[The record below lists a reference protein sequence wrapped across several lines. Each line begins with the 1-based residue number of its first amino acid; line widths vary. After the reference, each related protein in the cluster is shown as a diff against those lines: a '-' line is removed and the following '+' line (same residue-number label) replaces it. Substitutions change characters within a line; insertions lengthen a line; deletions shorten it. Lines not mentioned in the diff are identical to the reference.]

1 MLRSIYFAAVCSD
14 SRTFLLARLL
24 GDVRA
29 LIRRSPIARRAFP
42 WSLVFTRIAFNV
54 PLEFLLR
61 GKNPC
66 MLGGLLGWN
75 IAGMG
80 SGSRLLLSLF
90 KLVQRLSCRSCPTF
104 RQLEGRIFGPN
115 FVQSGT
121 NGVWAIFGLFKN

>member
-66 MLGGLLGWN
+66 ILVGLWAKILQGKAVAHVCCGRVQN
-75 IAGMG
+75 CLSIKAGRAV
-80 SGSRLLLSLF
+80 RLLPKF
-90 KLVQRLSCRSCPTF
+90 
-104 RQLEGRIFGPN
+104 EGEICLPN
-115 FVQSGT
+115 FVHSGT
-121 NGVWAIFGLFKN
+121 GVVCTIFGLF